1 MIKIRAAI
9 YILLFLAICGQGCKD
24 SWDDHYLPDEAQVD
38 RPIWEVIQEEP
49 RFSVFVE
56 EIINQSLD
64 TIFSNEISHTLFIP
78 GNETLQQAL
87 DTSSNPSELLLYH
100 ISPTLFMSRSV
111 DHPRRLQTLLGKF
124 VLISPGGDGM
134 YFDNTVISRVGP
146 LCMDGKYYEIESPVT
161 PRPNLY
167 EFTARH
173 SPYLRE
179 YIDSQDSVYLDLEF
193 SIPIGFD
200 ELGNTVYD
208 SVFGVA
214 NLFELKYFPIT
225 EEFRD
230 ENATFVLFTQEQYLS
245 ALEQV
250 ASDLQYPGEAGDALP
265 KQWQSDVLMPQLL
278 TNAMFE
284 GMLAYVEFMQGEMES
299 ITGDTVIVDYQ
310 NINPDS
316 KYLCS
321 NGLAYTYSDF
331 RIPDSLYMGAIKIE
345 GEDLLDTLGMK
356 KWTWKDDVVASGLV
370 AEPKEYES
378 SIASDGA
385 MLAVELPM
393 AYEGE
398 YSMEF
403 TIYNVLPLRYRLEW
417 SSGYRPSGLFAVYVN
432 DEKIGEFDSFKFKK
446 SILSVTGELFRPKDN
461 FNRKDFW
468 VENITE
474 YGDVR
479 VRFEYLGPGEASNPH
494 GLTIDYIKLIPEIQG
509 AE

>member
-1 MIKIRAAI
+1 MIRNRVAI
-9 YILLFLAICGQGCKD
+9 FVFLFLAICGQGCKE
-24 SWDDHYLPDEAQVD
+24 SWEDHYLPDEPQVD
-38 RPIWEVIQEEP
+38 RPIWEFIQEEP
-49 RFSVFVE
+49 RFSVFAE
-56 EIINQSLD
+56 ALLNQSLD
-64 TIFSNEISHTLFIP
+64 TLFGNEISHTLFIP
-78 GNETLQQAL
+78 GNEALQQAL
-87 DTSSNPSELLLYH
+87 DTSTNPRKLLLYH

-111 DHPRRLQTLLGKF
+111 DQPRRLQTLLGKY
-124 VLISPGGDGM
+124 VLISPGVETM
-134 YFDNTVISRVGP
+134 YFDHTEISTVGP
-146 LCMDGKYYEIESPVT
+146 LFLDGKYYEIEAPVT

-167 EFTARH
+167 EYTAMN
-173 SPYLRE
+173 SPYLQE
-179 YIDSQDSVYLDLEF
+179 YIDSQDSVYLDLEL
-193 SIPIGFD
+193 STPTGFD
-200 ELGNTVYD
+200 DLGNTVYD

-230 ENATFVLFTQEQYLS
+230 ENATFVLFTQAQYDL
-245 ALEQV
+245 ALEQA
-250 ASDLQYPGEAGDALP
+250 ASDLKYADGASIP
-265 KQWQSDVLMPQLL
+265 KQWQSEVLMPQLL

-284 GMLAYVEFMQGEMES
+284 GMLAYVEFMQGELES
-299 ITGDTVIVDYQ
+299 ITGDMVNVDYQ

-331 RIPDSLYMGAIKIE
+331 RIPDSLYMGATKIE
-345 GEDLLDTLGMK
+345 GEALLDTLGMGR
-356 KWTWKDDVVASGLV
+356 WTWKDDIVASGLV

-378 SIASDGA
+378 SFASGEA

-393 AYEGE
+393 AYEGD

-403 TIYNVLPLRYRLEW
+403 TIYNMLPLPYRLEW
-417 SSGYRPSGLFAVYVN
+417 SSSSRPSGLFAVYVN
-432 DEKIGEFDSFKFKK
+432 DEKLGEFDSYKFRKPV
-446 SILSVTGELFRPKDN
+446 LSVTGELFRPKDG

-494 GLTIDYIKLIPEIQG
+494 GLTIDYIKLIPEI
-509 AE
+509 